1 MECGHCT
8 LYSIPANHGKSL
20 CEELQ
25 LGFPPRGRPP
35 VSMAQASVNSKVQ
48 PGKVVVFIKPTCPF
62 CRKTQKLLSQLPFKE
77 GLLEFVNITATRD
90 SSKIQDYLQ
99 QLMGARTVSRVF
111 IGKECIGGC
120 TDLVSMHERG
130 RLLTRL
136 EQVGALK

>member
-48 PGKVVVFIKPTCPF
+48 PGKVVVFIKPTCPY
-62 CRKTQKLLSQLPFKE
+62 CSKTQELLRQFPFKE
-77 GLLEFVNITATRD
+77 GLLECVDISATSD
-90 SSKIQDYLQ
+90 TNVIQACLQ
-99 QLMGARTVSRVF
+99 HLMGARMVPRVF
-111 IGKECIGGC
+111 IGKECIGAC
-120 TDLVSMHERG
+120 TDLVSMHKRG
-130 RLLTRL
+130 EILTRL
-136 EQVGALK
+136 EQIGALK